1 MAWYGIPFGFAT
13 IMGLG
18 CAALTDHPIFPTFPH
33 PLSAAQNA
41 TGLSAP
47 AAAVALLGKGGAGLL
62 LLLLFMAVTSS
73 TSAELIAVSSLLTFD
88 VYKTYIRP
96 SASNTELVKVSH
108 YAIIVYAASLAG
120 YVHLRIL
127 LHMCLNSELSCR
139 FCCILNA
146 VSVNL
151 TWILTVLG
159 VIVGGAA
166 LPVGLIL
173 TWERM
178 SLVAVIASPWIGLC
192 IGLVVWFVVTSQRSG
207 LITVATTGNPLNALA
222 GNIATTVTGLLCSIV
237 LSYIFPAKYTS
248 NDPVAIARMQK
259 INGTAQSQA
268 QQSSDE
274 KASVAIPH
282 EETEDKAASDVAA
295 SNAVLTNLPSV
306 GKESVGE
313 SHPAA
318 MQSTANGLVEFLE
331 TSYNEPMD
339 PAAVRSATRL
349 AVSFNALFVVVVVIL
364 VPFSLFGS
372 SWIFSR
378 AGFRGWCVVSFLWV
392 WVSMFICVVWPL
404 LESRT
409 TISKTVKGI
418 VRDIGR
424 GGTRRAAQS
433 AA

>member
-1 MAWYGIPFGFAT
+1 
-13 IMGLG
+13 
-18 CAALTDHPIFPTFPH
+18 
-33 PLSAAQNA
+33 
-41 TGLSAP
+41 
-47 AAAVALLGKGGAGLL
+47 
-62 LLLLFMAVTSS
+62 
-73 TSAELIAVSSLLTFD
+73 
-88 VYKTYIRP
+88 
-96 SASNTELVKVSH
+96 
-108 YAIIVYAASLAG
+108 
-120 YVHLRIL
+120 
-127 LHMCLNSELSCR
+127 
-139 FCCILNA
+139 
-146 VSVNL
+146 
-151 TWILTVLG
+151 
-159 VIVGGAA
+159 
-166 LPVGLIL
+166 
-173 TWERM
+173 M

-295 SNAVLTNLPSV
+295 SNAVLTNLPPA

-313 SHPAA
+313 SNPMA

-409 TISKTVKGI
+409 TISKIVKGI